1 MSAHFGII
9 SPPVRGHINPFAALA
24 RELIARGHRV
34 TFLGMVDL
42 EETIAA
48 EGLDFLPIGLGDHPR
63 GSLPES
69 LAQLARLK
77 GIAALRF
84 TIRAVART
92 SAMVCRDAPDA
103 IARSGINA
111 LLVDQMEPAGGAV
124 AEHLNIPFVTVCN
137 ALAINRDPIVP
148 PPFTPWKYR
157 ATRLA
162 RLRNA
167 AGYAI
172 SDMLTAPISR
182 VVSDYRSKWKLPALR
197 SPEESFSKLAQIC
210 QMPREFDF
218 PRLALPP
225 NFHYVGPLRRP
236 AGQPAAFPWDR
247 LDGRPLV
254 YASLGTLQNRRRELF
269 RCFAEAC
276 AGMNVQLVV
285 AHGGGLSDADAAAL
299 PGRPIAVQYAP
310 QMAVLAHARLTI
322 THAGLNTVLDSLA
335 SGVPMV
341 TIPLTYEQPAISRRV
356 EAAGA
361 GRTISI
367 DAITPQRLGLTM
379 ADLLDRGEF
388 RDSALT
394 MKDAIVSAG
403 GVRRGADVIEKV
415 INL

>member
-1 MSAHFGII
+1 
-9 SPPVRGHINPFAALA
+9 
-24 RELIARGHRV
+24 
-34 TFLGMVDL
+34 
-42 EETIAA
+42 
-48 EGLDFLPIGLGDHPR
+48 
-63 GSLPES
+63 
-69 LAQLARLK
+69 
-77 GIAALRF
+77 
-84 TIRAVART
+84 
-92 SAMVCRDAPDA
+92 
-103 IARSGINA
+103 
-111 LLVDQMEPAGGAV
+111 
-124 AEHLNIPFVTVCN
+124 
-137 ALAINRDPIVP
+137 
-148 PPFTPWKYR
+148 
-157 ATRLA
+157 
-162 RLRNA
+162 
-167 AGYAI
+167 
-172 SDMLTAPISR
+172 
-182 VVSDYRSKWKLPALR
+182 
-197 SPEESFSKLAQIC
+197 
-210 QMPREFDF
+210 
-218 PRLALPP
+218 
-225 NFHYVGPLRRP
+225 
-236 AGQPAAFPWDR
+236 
-247 LDGRPLV
+247 
-254 YASLGTLQNRRRELF
+254 
-269 RCFAEAC
+269 
-276 AGMNVQLVV
+276 MNVQLVV